1 MVFDYVVPRTNLQIG
16 RGKKNLKKFL
26 MNFRNNLMFIFS
38 KHRFTLLKKMMMLHL
53 LYLFRNLKFSK
64 NYFLSNHKMR

>member
-1 MVFDYVVPRTNLQIG
+1 MAFDYVVPRTNLQIG

-38 KHRFTLLKKMMMLHL
+38 KHRFTLLKKNDDVA
-53 LYLFRNLKFSK
+53 FAI
-64 NYFLSNHKMR
+64 FL